1 MEYVPP
7 QSAFTELANK
17 RKGRG
22 WQEDDIG
29 WGKKVLNWRLHGSGR
44 WNNLRIRLLW
54 ESSGG
59 SYFRLLRL
67 LQRISV
73 QEMEHFSCYG
83 LLPHLHS
90 LYNIGCQSAVL
101 PTSVLFRKHKLI
113 LWSSL
118 DRRNGKI
125 LLGEK
130 RPVNL
135 AMRKMMEH
143 TRKHQKWSMI
153 YLEASTG

>member
-29 WGKKVLNWRLHGSGR
+29 WGKKSFKLEAAWVWEVKQSEV
-44 WNNLRIRLLW
+44 RLLW

-59 SYFRLLRL
+59 SYFRFLRL

-101 PTSVLFRKHKLI
+101 PTLMLFRKHKLI

-135 AMRKMMEH
+135 ATRKMMEH
-143 TRKHQKWSMI
+143 TRKHQK
-153 YLEASTG
+153 